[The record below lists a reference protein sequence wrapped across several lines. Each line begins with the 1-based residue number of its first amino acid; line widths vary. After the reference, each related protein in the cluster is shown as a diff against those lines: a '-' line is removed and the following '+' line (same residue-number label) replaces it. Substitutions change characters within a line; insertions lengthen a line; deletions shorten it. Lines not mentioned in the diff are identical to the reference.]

1 MANPPCVVFNWRDI
15 TERVQLFEMLRQR
28 LESENAY
35 LREEVRE
42 ASGNSELL
50 GGSPGLHRV
59 REQIEMVAPTDANV
73 LILGETGV
81 GKELVARAIHESS
94 PRREHSLVKINCTA
108 IPRDLFESEF
118 FGHKKGAFSGAL
130 TDRIGRFQLADE
142 GTLFLDEIGDLP
154 MEMQPKL
161 LRVLQDGEFE
171 PVGDNRTRRVSVRI
185 IAATNHDLKGL
196 VRAGLFRED
205 LYYRLSVFPIEI
217 PPLRERE
224 DDISLLA
231 THFLEAASKRF
242 SRSGL
247 RYHASQLRQLQN
259 YAWPGNVREL
269 QNVVERAVIASP
281 SGSLRLDLPGED
293 EAGSSAPGAARAPV
307 QEEVAVVPDAEMNRR
322 VRDNLVA
329 ALKRSGGRIYGPG
342 GAAELL
348 GVSPSTLNTR
358 VKKLGL
364 K

>member
-1 MANPPCVVFNWRDI
+1 
-15 TERVQLFEMLRQR
+15 
-28 LESENAY
+28 
-35 LREEVRE
+35 
-42 ASGNSELL
+42 
-50 GGSPGLHRV
+50 
-59 REQIEMVAPTDANV
+59 
-73 LILGETGV
+73 
-81 GKELVARAIHESS
+81 VARAIHESS

-142 GTLFLDEIGDLP
+142 GTLFLDELGDLP